1 MKILA
6 SVLVGFLLAGCATD
20 PNEGIFVVNGVTYP
34 KLTEERLAAIRKVWT
49 STSQP
54 VSEKT
59 KAGREVAYW
68 ILDVIAHNEAED
80 KGSCSTLDLVQIQPR
95 EVGVMV
101 PLRTSP
107 SDTNFFRAA
116 TFHEVWVVNACGR
129 RREWRVL
136 DDSANPQNP
145 LRVFR
150 ASAA

>member
-1 MKILA
+1 M
-6 SVLVGFLLAGCATD
+6 
-20 PNEGIFVVNGVTYP
+20 VNGVTYP
-34 KLTEERLAAIRKVWT
+34 KLTEERLSAIRKAWT

-54 VSEKT
+54 LSERT

-68 ILDVIAHNEAED
+68 ILDVIAHNESDE
-80 KGSCSTLDLVQIQPR
+80 KGSCPTLDLVQIKER
-95 EVGVMV
+95 EVGVMI
-101 PLRTSP
+101 PLRISP
-107 SDTNFFRAA
+107 TDTNFFRAA
-116 TFHEVWVVNACGR
+116 TFHEIWIVNACGK